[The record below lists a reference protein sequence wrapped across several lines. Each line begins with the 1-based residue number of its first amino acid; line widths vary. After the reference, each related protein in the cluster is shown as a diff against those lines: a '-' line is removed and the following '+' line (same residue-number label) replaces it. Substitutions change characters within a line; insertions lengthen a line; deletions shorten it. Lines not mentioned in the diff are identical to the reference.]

1 MDRLDRKINTF
12 LIITSLIFFI
22 IAIYFSGWLGFI
34 SSLLIFIIILLIEIL
49 GILREYIKYKIL
61 LNNKKD

>member
-12 LIITSLIFFI
+12 LIITSLTFFI

-49 GILREYIKYKIL
+49 GLLREYIKYKIL